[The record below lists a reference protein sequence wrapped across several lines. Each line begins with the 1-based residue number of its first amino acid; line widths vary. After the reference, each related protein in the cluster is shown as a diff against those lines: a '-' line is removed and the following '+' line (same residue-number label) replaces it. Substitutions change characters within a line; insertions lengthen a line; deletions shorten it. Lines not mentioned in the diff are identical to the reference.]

1 MNKVAQSAAEILWR
15 WRILFAVACLIV
27 TAIAASQ
34 LMSLSV
40 SNSLEIWYPQ
50 DAAELVN
57 YRKFQQKYGN
67 DEIVVVAVSSP
78 PDADFRGDAGI
89 VLIGDITDLLLDIE
103 GVATVTS
110 MVTVPESLAEARG
123 RLLSADGKTTA
134 LVVQMMSGDQ
144 FEVRRHQILLDINA
158 AIETFGFDSRVA
170 GFGVVY
176 DGLNEA
182 STTGSATLL
191 LLAHSL
197 MFVLLLLFF
206 QRPVPVLVTLL
217 AVGIAMLWTMGLY
230 AALGRQLNMV
240 TMALPTLVLVIG
252 IADCVHL
259 LRSVARQENS
269 GSRQDRVTNGLGQVL
284 GPCFVTSITT
294 AAGFLALTTSSLPVV
309 RDLGLFGAVG
319 MLAAFVSSFVFCTL
333 GLSWQSCEPKINQ
346 SRLDRLARKMAA
358 LAAEA
363 PWKTVSAFTLLLIL
377 AGVGMSRL
385 ETDTNSIGYLQENHK
400 IRRDSDFI
408 ESRIGPYVPLD
419 FTVTATGSILSGE
432 ALDAVQ
438 AWQVKVTAMDEVGW
452 SWSLLDA
459 LAVKRGERPSIIGE
473 TVISTRFERVRTF
486 SPVTTA
492 AMISADNELRISFG
506 VPIMSARTMQALISR
521 IESAAE
527 LPDNLSLRPAGYSPL
542 YTRIVDEIVRSQV
555 QGFSAAILMIL
566 ALLAIAMRSTKRVLL
581 AIPANIIPVVLTLGL
596 MGFTGIPLDVA
607 TATIATVILGLVVDD
622 TVHILRPANGRG
634 LQASLMH
641 AVDRSGGTLLL
652 TSLTL
657 AAGFLVLWFAQ
668 IRSIAWFGALT
679 SFAMLVA
686 IATDLLLLPALAKLF
701 GGPARS

>member
-1 MNKVAQSAAEILWR
+1 MNKLAETTAESLWR
-15 WRILFAVACLIV
+15 WRYLFATGCLIV
-27 TAIAASQ
+27 TIFAAIK
-34 LMSLSV
+34 LTSLSV

-50 DAAELVN
+50 DAVELVN
-57 YRKFQQKYGN
+57 YRNFQQTYGN
-67 DEIVVVAVSSP
+67 DEIVVVAVSSTP
-78 PDADFRGDAGI
+78 GTDFYGETGLD
-89 VLIGDITDLLLDIE
+89 LIGEMTDQLLELE

-110 MVTVPESLAEARG
+110 LVTVPESFAEARE
-123 RLLSADGKTTA
+123 RLLSADGTTTA
-134 LVVQMMSGDQ
+134 LIVQMMSGDA
-144 FEVRRHQILLDINA
+144 FEVRRHQILQDIDT
-158 AIETFGFDSRVA
+158 AIASFGFDGRLG
-170 GFGVVY
+170 GFGVVF

-182 STTGSATLL
+182 STTGAASLL

-206 QRPVPVLVTLL
+206 RRPVPVLVTLF
-217 AVGIAMLWTMGLY
+217 AVGIATLWTMGLY

-259 LRSVARQENS
+259 LRSVARQDS
-269 GSRQDRVTNGLGQVL
+269 ATSRQARVTNGVAQVI

-309 RDLGLFGAVG
+309 QDLGLFGAVG
-319 MLAAFVSSFVFCTL
+319 MLSAFVTSFVFCTM
-333 GLSWQSCEPKINQ
+333 GLSWNACEPKIKH
-346 SRLDRLARKMAA
+346 SRLDLLAQK
-358 LAAEA
+358 LASLAFAA
-363 PWKTVSAFTLLLIL
+363 PWQTVATFALLLIL
-377 AGVGMSRL
+377 AGFGMSRL
-385 ETDTNSIGYLQENHK
+385 ETDTNSIGYLQESHK
-400 IRRDSDFI
+400 IRKDSDFI
-408 ESRIGPYVPLD
+408 EARIGPYVPLD
-419 FTVTATGSILSGE
+419 FTITATGSILSGD

-438 AWQVKVTAMDEVGW
+438 AWQISVTAMDEVGW

-459 LAVKRGERPSIIGE
+459 LGIKHDERPSELGEVVIGR
-473 TVISTRFERVRTF
+473 RFERVRTF

-492 AMISADNELRISFG
+492 AMISTDNELRISFG
-506 VPIMSARTMQALISR
+506 VPIMSARTMQALINR

-527 LPDNLSLRPAGYSPL
+527 LPDSLLLQPAGYSPL

-555 QGFSAAILMIL
+555 QGFSAAILIIL
-566 ALLAIAMRSTKRVLL
+566 LLLGIAMRSTKRVLL

-596 MGFTGIPLDVA
+596 MGLTGIPLDVA

-622 TVHILRPANGRG
+622 TVHILRPAKEQG
-634 LQASLMH
+634 LEATVRH
-641 AVDRSGGTLLL
+641 AVDRAGGTLLL

-668 IRSIAWFGALT
+668 IRSISWFGALT

-686 IATDLLLLPALAKLF
+686 IATDLLLLPALARLF
-701 GGPARS
+701 GRSAHS

>member
-1 MNKVAQSAAEILWR
+1 M
-15 WRILFAVACLIV
+15 
-27 TAIAASQ
+27 
-34 LMSLSV
+34 
-40 SNSLEIWYPQ
+40 
-50 DAAELVN
+50 
-57 YRKFQQKYGN
+57 
-67 DEIVVVAVSSP
+67 
-78 PDADFRGDAGI
+78 
-89 VLIGDITDLLLDIE
+89 
-103 GVATVTS
+103 
-110 MVTVPESLAEARG
+110 
-123 RLLSADGKTTA
+123 
-134 LVVQMMSGDQ
+134 
-144 FEVRRHQILLDINA
+144 
-158 AIETFGFDSRVA
+158 A

-182 STTGSATLL
+182 STTGAASLL

-206 QRPVPVLVTLL
+206 RRPLPVLVTLF
-217 AVGIAMLWTMGLY
+217 AVGIATLWTMGLY

-259 LRSVARQENS
+259 LRSVARQES
-269 GSRQDRVTNGLGQVL
+269 SASRQSRVTSGIAQVI

-294 AAGFLALTTSSLPVV
+294 AAGFLALTASSLPVV
-309 RDLGLFGAVG
+309 QDLGLFGAVG
-319 MLAAFVSSFVFCTL
+319 MMSAFVTAFVFCTMGL
-333 GLSWQSCEPKINQ
+333 GWNACEPKIKQ
-346 SRLDRLARKMAA
+346 SRLDLVAQKLASLGSA
-358 LAAEA
+358 A
-363 PWKTVSAFTLLLIL
+363 PWRMVAIFVLLLIL

-385 ETDTNSIGYLQENHK
+385 ETDTNSIGYLQESHK
-400 IRRDSDFI
+400 VREDSDFI
-408 ESRIGPYVPLD
+408 EARIGPYVPLD
-419 FTVTATGSILSGE
+419 FTITAQGSILSGE

-438 AWQVKVTAMDEVGW
+438 AWQASVTAMDEVGW

-459 LAVKRGERPSIIGE
+459 LGIERDQRPSELGASL
-473 TVISTRFERVRTF
+473 ISTRFARVRTF

-506 VPIMSARTMQALISR
+506 VPIMSARTMQALINR
-521 IESAAE
+521 IENAAE
-527 LPDNLSLRPAGYSPL
+527 LPDSLLLQAAGYSPL

-566 ALLAIAMRSTKRVLL
+566 LLLGIAMRSMKRVLL
-581 AIPANIIPVVLTLGL
+581 AIPANIIPVVFTLGL
-596 MGFTGIPLDVA
+596 MGLTGIPLDVA

-622 TVHILRPANGRG
+622 TVHILRPAKGQG
-634 LQASLMH
+634 LAATIGH
-641 AVDRSGGTLLL
+641 AVERAGGTLLL

-686 IATDLLLLPALAKLF
+686 IATDLLLLPALARLF
-701 GGPARS
+701 DRSTPS

>member
-1 MNKVAQSAAEILWR
+1 MNKLAQTSAEILWR
-15 WRILFAVACLIV
+15 WRVLFATGCLLV
-27 TAIAASQ
+27 TIFAVTQLAS
-34 LMSLSV
+34 LTV

-57 YRKFQQKYGN
+57 YRKFQQTYGN
-67 DEIVVVAVSSP
+67 DEVVVVAVSSSAG
-78 PDADFRGDAGI
+78 ADFNDEAGI
-89 VLIGDITDLLLDIE
+89 ELIGEMTDRLLEIA

-110 MVTVPESLAEARG
+110 VVTVPESLAEARG
-123 RLLSADGKTTA
+123 RLLSGDGTTTA
-134 LVVQMMSGDQ
+134 IIVQMMSGDE
-144 FEVRRHQILLDINA
+144 FEVRRHQILLDINS
-158 AIETFGFDSRVA
+158 AIDSFGFDSRLA

-182 STTGSATLL
+182 STTGAATLL

-206 QRPVPVLVTLL
+206 RRPVPVLVTLL
-217 AVGIAMLWTMGLY
+217 AVGIATLWTMGLY
-230 AALGRQLNMV
+230 AGLGRQLNMV

-259 LRSVARQENS
+259 LRSVARQDSS
-269 GSRQDRVTNGLGQVL
+269 GSRQDRVISGVAQVL

-309 RDLGLFGAVG
+309 QDLGLFGAVG
-319 MLAAFVSSFVFCTL
+319 MLAAFVTAFVFCTL
-333 GLSWQSCEPKINQ
+333 GLSWQSCEPKIKQ
-346 SRLDRLARKMAA
+346 SRLDSLARRLSKHAA
-358 LAAEA
+358 DA
-363 PWKTVSAFTLLLIL
+363 PWRTVVAFALLLIL
-377 AGVGMSRL
+377 AGFGMSRL
-385 ETDTNSIGYLQENHK
+385 ETDTNSIGYLQESHK

-419 FTVTATGSILSGE
+419 FTITATDSILSGE

-438 AWQVKVTAMDEVGW
+438 AWQVTVTAMDEVGW

-459 LAVKRGERPSIIGE
+459 LAVKRDEPPSLLGES
-473 TVISTRFERVRTF
+473 VIRTRFERVRTF

-506 VPIMSARTMQALISR
+506 VPIMSARTMQALIGR
-521 IESAAE
+521 IQNAAE
-527 LPDNLSLRPAGYSPL
+527 LPDNLRLQPAGYSPL

-555 QGFSAAILMIL
+555 QGFSAAILLIL
-566 ALLAIAMRSTKRVLL
+566 VLLGIAMRSTKRVLL
-581 AIPANIIPVVLTLGL
+581 AIPANTIPVVLTLGL
-596 MGFTGIPLDVA
+596 MGLTGIPLDVA

-622 TVHILRPANGRG
+622 TVHILRPAKGQG
-634 LQASLMH
+634 LEATVMQ

-652 TSLTL
+652 TSLVL

-686 IATDLLLLPALAKLF
+686 IATDLLLLPALARLF
-701 GGPARS
+701 GRFSRS

>member
-1 MNKVAQSAAEILWR
+1 MNRLAETTAESLWR
-15 WRILFAVACLIV
+15 WRYLFATSCLIV
-27 TAIAASQ
+27 TLFAATK
-34 LMSLSV
+34 LTSLSV
-40 SNSLEIWYPQ
+40 SNSLDIWYPQ
-50 DAAELVN
+50 DAVELVN
-57 YRKFQQKYGN
+57 YRNFQQTYGN
-67 DEIVVVAVSSP
+67 DEIVVVAISGTP
-78 PDADFRGDAGI
+78 GTDFYGETGLD
-89 VLIGDITDLLLDIE
+89 LIGEMTDQLLELE

-123 RLLSADGKTTA
+123 RLLSADGTTTA
-134 LVVQMMSGDQ
+134 IIVQMMSGEA
-144 FEVRRHQILLDINA
+144 FEVRRHQILQDIDT
-158 AIETFGFDSRVA
+158 AIDSFGFDGRLA

-182 STTGSATLL
+182 STTGAASLL
-191 LLAHSL
+191 LLAHSI

-206 QRPVPVLVTLL
+206 RRPVPVLVTLF
-217 AVGIAMLWTMGLY
+217 AVGIATIWTMGLY

-259 LRSVARQENS
+259 LRSVARQDNS
-269 GSRQDRVTNGLGQVL
+269 ASRQARVTSGIAQVI

-309 RDLGLFGAVG
+309 QDLGLFGAVG
-319 MLAAFVSSFVFCTL
+319 MLSAFITSFVFCTM
-333 GLSWQSCEPKINQ
+333 GLSWNACEPKIKR
-346 SRLDRLARKMAA
+346 SRLDWLAQK
-358 LAAEA
+358 LASLAFAA
-363 PWKTVSAFTLLLIL
+363 PWQTVVTFALLLIL
-377 AGVGMSRL
+377 AGVGMSKL
-385 ETDTNSIGYLQENHK
+385 ETDTNSIGYLQESHK
-400 IRRDSDFI
+400 IRKDSDFI

-419 FTVTATGSILSGE
+419 FTITAKGSILSGD

-438 AWQVKVTAMDEVGW
+438 AWQVSVTAMDAVGW

-459 LAVKRGERPSIIGE
+459 LGIKRDERPSELGESVIGR
-473 TVISTRFERVRTF
+473 RFERVRTF

-506 VPIMSARTMQALISR
+506 VPIMSARTMQTLISK
-521 IESAAE
+521 IENAAG
-527 LPDNLSLRPAGYSPL
+527 LPDSLLLQPAGYSPL

-555 QGFSAAILMIL
+555 QGFSAAILIIL
-566 ALLAIAMRSTKRVLL
+566 LLLGIAMRSTKRVLL

-596 MGFTGIPLDVA
+596 MGLTGIPLDVA

-622 TVHILRPANGRG
+622 TVHILRPAKGQG
-634 LQASLMH
+634 LEATVRH
-641 AVDRSGGTLLL
+641 AVDTVGRTLLL

-686 IATDLLLLPALAKLF
+686 IATDLLLLPALARLF
-701 GGPARS
+701 DRSTHS